1 MQLGFAGPRRTGL
14 ESAGARLDQF
24 RIRIRST
31 RSDAWHD
38 PVVRHLVRIYETVR
52 LGLLT
57 QRHYRFGEAT
67 IPGGEGGTKHAAGA
81 DLRRTLREPMGPG
94 LPHGA
99 QLLGI
104 ALVNAAAN
112 REVLV
117 DPDVDAAGKRP
128 TLKAAADDH
137 EGLFVLR
144 THRVQ
149 QLLARGRAR
158 LPVRPDQGNRPRIF
172 IRH

>member
-14 ESAGARLDQF
+14 QSAGARLDQF

-67 IPGGEGGTKHAAGA
+67 IPGCEGGTKHAAGA
-81 DLRRTLREPMGPG
+81 DLRRTLGERMGPG
-94 LPHGA
+94 LPHGT
-99 QLLGI
+99 QLLRI
-104 ALVNAAAN
+104 ALVNAAAD

-117 DPDVDAAGKRP
+117 DPDIDAARKCL
-128 TLKAAADDH
+128 TLEAAADDR

-144 THRVQ
+144 THGVQ
-149 QLLARGRAR
+149 QLFARGREP
-158 LPVRPDQGNRPRIF
+158 LPFRPDTGAR
-172 IRH
+172 